1 MRQSLDRSGNNDA
14 LGDDDFF
21 QRRCW
26 GRHYKD
32 AFMVANPRRERQ
44 KVVYPR

>member
-1 MRQSLDRSGNNDA
+1 MQQSPDGSGSNDA
-14 LGDDDFF
+14 LGDRNF

-26 GRHYKD
+26 GRRYKD
-32 AFMVANPRRERQ
+32 AFMVANPRRGRQ